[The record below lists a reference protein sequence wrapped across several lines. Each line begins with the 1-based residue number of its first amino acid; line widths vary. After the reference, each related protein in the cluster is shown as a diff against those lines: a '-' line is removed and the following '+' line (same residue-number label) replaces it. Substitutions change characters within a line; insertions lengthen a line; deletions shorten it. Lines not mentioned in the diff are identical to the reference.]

1 MESGWRRTVAVGG
14 GGGVAG
20 VAVAG
25 LGDGDGDG
33 GGSSA
38 GLAALQ
44 EGRVAQGPL
53 EPDAPE
59 QTHVNTSTSEG
70 PASCH
75 GVAAGPH
82 M

>member
-1 MESGWRRTVAVGG
+1 MQSVNVEGSWVESGWGCTVAVGG

-33 GGSSA
+33 GGRSA

-53 EPDAPE
+53 EPH
-59 QTHVNTSTSEG
+59 THTHTHQGSRQ
-70 PASCH
+70 
-75 GVAAGPH
+75 H
-82 M
+82 MEL